1 MQHLKKLNALCM
13 GLAVAGLVTFAVAP
27 AAIAHG
33 AEDNGST
40 GGQGKA
46 NQAKVED
53 RIKTLRA
60 TGQEKLAERRAG
72 HEAKTA
78 ERRQQI
84 CENRKTGI
92 NKKITAFSKAADTK
106 LTQFNNVY
114 TRVKEFKTDKQLE
127 VSNYAELV
135 AAADAQ
141 QTTATEA
148 VAALKEL
155 SADFD
160 CTKTDPAQTL
170 AAIKASTTDAKTAL
184 KDYRT
189 SIKNIVVA
197 LAQVNKSSTTGTD
210 DQSGDN
216 TGANDTTTTT
226 TPTDT
231 NTDTEAN

>member
-1 MQHLKKLNALCM
+1 
-13 GLAVAGLVTFAVAP
+13 
-27 AAIAHG
+27 
-33 AEDNGST
+33 
-40 GGQGKA
+40 
-46 NQAKVED
+46 
-53 RIKTLRA
+53 
-60 TGQEKLAERRAG
+60 
-72 HEAKTA
+72 
-78 ERRQQI
+78 
-84 CENRKTGI
+84 
-92 NKKITAFSKAADTK
+92 
-106 LTQFNNVY
+106 
-114 TRVKEFKTDKQLE
+114 
-127 VSNYAELV
+127 V

-160 CTKTDPAQTL
+160 CTTTDPAQTL

-216 TGANDTTTTT
+216 TGTNDTTTTT